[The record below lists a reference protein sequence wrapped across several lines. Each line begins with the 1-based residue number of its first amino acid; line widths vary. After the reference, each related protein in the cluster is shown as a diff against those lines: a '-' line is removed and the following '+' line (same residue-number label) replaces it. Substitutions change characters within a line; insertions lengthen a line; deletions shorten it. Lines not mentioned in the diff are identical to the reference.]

1 MTARRNGPRPARL
14 GPGDVVRV
22 GAAGLRARRLRVV
35 LSALGIA
42 IGIAAMISVVGISSS
57 SRADLDH
64 RLAELGTNMLT
75 ATPGKTEYGTTATLP
90 ETAVPMVAR
99 MDAVESVS
107 AVGVLPETSVY
118 RNELVPAEETN
129 SIGVYATLLN
139 LPDTLRATMAAGHW
153 LTEPS
158 VQFPTVVL
166 GAEAAQNLGFDEIT
180 GQSQVVVGR
189 QRFTV
194 VGILAPAP
202 LAPELDL
209 AALIGWSVAV
219 RDLGFNG
226 HPTSVYTRIRS
237 DAVAAVRTLLGR
249 TVNPAA
255 PYEVRVSR
263 PSDALAAQAATDQT
277 FQNLMI
283 GLGAVAVLV
292 GAIGVANTMVISVLE
307 RRTEIGLRRALGATR
322 GQVRLQ
328 FLVESLL
335 LSAIG
340 GAGGVLFGIIA
351 TSVYAATRQWMVV
364 VPPWATAG
372 GMAATLAVGTVAGLY
387 PAMRA
392 ARMTPTQA
400 LTGS

>member
-75 ATPGKTEYGTTATLP
+75 ATPGKTEYGATATLP

-107 AVGVLPETSVY
+107 AVGVLPGTSVY